1 MNPILTAFTTTGSV
15 RRIPNGDSPNFR
27 HLKSEPKFRLADN
40 DGARATAQ
48 HSYLALRNG
57 PRRGRRGWVCA
68 MTDKRLLMVDDEP
81 ALGEIVRFVA
91 EDLGY
96 DVQITTH
103 GKEFMQAFESFE
115 PTTIIVDIVMPNI
128 DGIELIHWL
137 HGHDCDAK
145 ILVTSGSSEAYARMA
160 RNLGDAR
167 GLDISVIEKPFRT
180 ATLRALLA

>member
-1 MNPILTAFTTTGSV
+1 
-15 RRIPNGDSPNFR
+15 
-27 HLKSEPKFRLADN
+27 
-40 DGARATAQ
+40 
-48 HSYLALRNG
+48 
-57 PRRGRRGWVCA
+57 
-68 MTDKRLLMVDDEP
+68 MVDDEP